1 MFITITKTGRGFE
14 VKDADMRIA
23 LRGLYRSLRNSG
35 RSVAECRRQAGKM
48 VQFGLYNSEK
58 VQHDLT
64 AAVQQSLAV

>member
-1 MFITITKTGRGFE
+1 MFTTITKTARGFE

-23 LRGLYRSLRNSG
+23 LRAFYRSLRRSG

-58 VQHDLT
+58 VQHDL
-64 AAVQQSLAV
+64 AAPVQQELAV